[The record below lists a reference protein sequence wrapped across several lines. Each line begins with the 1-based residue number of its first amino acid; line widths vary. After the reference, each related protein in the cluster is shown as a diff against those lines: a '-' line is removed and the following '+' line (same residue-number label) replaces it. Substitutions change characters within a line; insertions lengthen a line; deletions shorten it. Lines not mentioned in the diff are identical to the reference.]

1 MRVLFPVLLIIALAT
16 SCVSQKEVTYF
27 QAADLNK
34 DSGQVAVQ
42 EKYIR
47 QLQPGD
53 ILSILVSSLSPEASA
68 MFNPYQMGNNMNMQ
82 QQTTQSTAPTPAT
95 GFLIDEEGAITLP
108 LVGKI
113 KLAGLTTGE
122 AGTLLTKSLDK
133 YLQQPTVNVRIIN
146 FKVSVLGEVT
156 RPSVYTIPNETIT
169 LPEALGLAGDLTIY
183 GKRNNILV
191 IRETE
196 GKRSFNRVDLTKRDF
211 FNSPYYYL
219 HANDVIY
226 VEPTAGRITST
237 DRAVQLAPVVL
248 SGLSIVAVILT
259 AFLR

>member
-1 MRVLFPVLLIIALAT
+1 MRILFPVLLILALAT

-27 QAADLNK
+27 QAADLSK

-68 MFNPYQMGNNMNMQ
+68 MFNPYQMGNMSMQ
-82 QQTTQSTAPTPAT
+82 QQTTQTTAPTPAT
-95 GFLIDEEGAITLP
+95 GFLIDEEGMIILP
-108 LVGKI
+108 LVGKV
-113 KLAGLTTGE
+113 KLAGLTTRE
-122 AGTLLTKSLDK
+122 ASALLTKSLDK

-146 FKVSVLGEVT
+146 FKVSVLGEVA
-156 RPSVYTIPNETIT
+156 RPSVYTIPNESIT

-196 GKRSFNRVDLTKRDF
+196 GKRAFNRVDLTKRDF

>member
-1 MRVLFPVLLIIALAT
+1 MKLFFPVLLIIALAT

-27 QAADLNK
+27 QPDDISK
-34 DSGQVAVQ
+34 DSAQIAVQ
-42 EKYIR
+42 EKFIR
-47 QLQPGD
+47 KLQSGD
-53 ILSILVSSLSPEASA
+53 ILSIHVSSLSPEASA
-68 MFNPYQMGNNMNMQ
+68 MFNPYHMYGATSV
-82 QQTTQSTAPTPAT
+82 QQTTQTNAPSPAT
-95 GFLIDEEGAITLP
+95 GFLIDEEGNITLP
-108 LVGKI
+108 LVGKL
-113 KLAGLTTGE
+113 KLAGLTTKE
-122 AGTLLTKSLDK
+122 AATLVTQNLDK
-133 YLQQPTVNVRIIN
+133 YLQQPTVNIRIIN

-183 GKRNNILV
+183 GKRSNILV

-196 GKRSFNRVDLTKRDF
+196 GKRAFNRVDLTKRDF